1 MMLMTMIMNEM
12 MMMMMM
18 VMMMMTTGMMMLM
31 ITNFQGMI
39 PVPEHWRSEVIST
52 AKTALSEFIFKSI
65 FGYKKKL
72 PRLPSLSK
80 YKLQILLAF
89 F

>member
-1 MMLMTMIMNEM
+1 MS
-12 MMMMMM
+12 MMMMM

-39 PVPEHWRSEVIST
+39 PVPEHWRPEVIST

-65 FGYKKKL
+65 FGYKKKTAKTAQPL
-72 PRLPSLSK
+72 
-80 YKLQILLAF
+80 
-89 F
+89 